1 MTAAVTAILIDLRDL
16 EAMLH
21 ILGDAA
27 EGRGDEDSRRALRLL
42 ARHAERLEEQ
52 LERLGA
58 AGCTA
63 EEKCRCQS

>member
-27 EGRGDEDSRRALRLL
+27 ESRGDEDSRRALRLL

-52 LERLGA
+52 MERLCA

-63 EEKCRCQS
+63 EEEQRCP